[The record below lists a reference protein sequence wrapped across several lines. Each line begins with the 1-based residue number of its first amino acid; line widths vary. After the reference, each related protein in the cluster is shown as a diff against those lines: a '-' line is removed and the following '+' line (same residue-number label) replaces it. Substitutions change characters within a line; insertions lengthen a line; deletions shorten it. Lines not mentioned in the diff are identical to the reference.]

1 MSVRVSVSVCP
12 IQALTFECIDLRTS
26 FWYESKSSQH
36 LGQVRV
42 SRPKAKGQMKVT
54 REQLNTHI
62 HWKDNHVED
71 AVDYDIRQKR
81 MLLQFVNPFTADPVT
96 GLTHHF

>member
-1 MSVRVSVSVCP
+1 
-12 IQALTFECIDLRTS
+12 
-26 FWYESKSSQH
+26 
-36 LGQVRV
+36 
-42 SRPKAKGQMKVT
+42 MKVT